1 MSPPPSKPAWQ
12 LPPGVT
18 RGSLDYIE
26 SPEIAEGYDQD
37 LADGVDLQFDE
48 ETIQQYLP
56 VTGLVADLGCGT
68 GRALLPLVRR
78 GNRGLAVD
86 LSPEMLRIVA
96 EKAQRENL
104 TLDYLQTNLV
114 ELDAIGDASVDHAI
128 CMFSTLGMI
137 KGAAYRQEFLDHV
150 WRILKPGGRFVVH
163 VHNFWFNLFEPDGAW
178 WIAQHLVR
186 ARFTRGMER
195 GDKYYQY
202 RGIPNFFLHVFSR
215 REFARTLRQSGFQI
229 ERMIPLR
236 MDRQGELPHAWWLG
250 GVRASG
256 WIALCEKPREE
267 DF

>member
-1 MSPPPSKPAWQ
+1 MAPSSSKPAWQ

-26 SPEIAEGYDQD
+26 SPSIADGYDED
-37 LADGVDLQFDE
+37 LAFGAEFQFDE
-48 ETIQQYLP
+48 QTVQQFVP
-56 VTGLVADLGCGT
+56 ETGLVADLGCGT
-68 GRALLPLVRR
+68 GRALLPLIRR

-96 EKAQRENL
+96 EKAERESL
-104 TLDYLQTNLV
+104 AIECLQANLV

-137 KGAAYRQEFLDHV
+137 KGADHRQRFLDHA

-163 VHNFWFNLFEPDGAW
+163 VHNFWFNFFEPGGAW

-186 ARFTRGMER
+186 AAVTPGLER

-215 REFARTLRQSGFQI
+215 GEFASTLRQSGFQVQ
-229 ERMIPLR
+229 RLVPLR
-236 MDRQGELPHAWWLG
+236 MDRQAELPHAWWLG

-256 WIALCEKPREE
+256 WIALCEKPA
-267 DF
+267 